1 MLFFRNKCTHVH
13 RRRQCYVS
21 KERYTASRHGV
32 YTISFQARHIPAGFV
47 EIELRGV
54 DVYGQ
59 VTIIKHNIIIE
70 SENTNIGSDPSQG
83 IIELLSNPV
92 VIFSLLFALVG
103 IVAIVVIFLKKNG
116 VSFGNFG
123 ED

>member
-1 MLFFRNKCTHVH
+1 M
-13 RRRQCYVS
+13 
-21 KERYTASRHGV
+21 
-32 YTISFQARHIPAGFV
+32 

-59 VTIIKHNIIIE
+59 VTILKHNIIIE
-70 SENTNIGSDPSQG
+70 SEDTNIGSDPSQG

-123 ED
+123 DD